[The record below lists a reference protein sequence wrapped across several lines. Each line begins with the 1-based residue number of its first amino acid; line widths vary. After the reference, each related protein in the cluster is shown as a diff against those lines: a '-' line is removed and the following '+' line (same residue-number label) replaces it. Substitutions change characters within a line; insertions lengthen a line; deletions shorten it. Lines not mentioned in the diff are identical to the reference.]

1 MEHPF
6 TEIGSARGSRSPL
19 SLFPETVFATDGWA
33 FERRAQAQGARR
45 VAGVDEAGRGP
56 LAGPVVAAA
65 VILEPD
71 ADLPGLAD
79 SKRLTPQQRE
89 ALFPQ
94 IYQQARGVGVGV
106 VDVDVI
112 DRINILQAA
121 LQAMQEALAA
131 LPEPPDWV
139 LVDGPHPLPLLG
151 LPQTPVVRGDARSA
165 SVAAASIV
173 AKVTRDQ
180 IMVRLDALFPG
191 YGLAQ
196 HKGYPTPAHLQQLA
210 ALGPSPVHRL
220 SFAPVRQAF
229 QARLRSA

>member
-1 MEHPF
+1 M
-6 TEIGSARGSRSPL
+6 SPL
-19 SLFPETVFATDGWA
+19 SLFPETDAWA
-33 FERRAQAQGARR
+33 FERAAQAQGARR

-79 SKRLTPQQRE
+79 SKRLTPRQRE

-106 VDVDVI
+106 VDAAVI

-121 LQAMQEALAA
+121 LQAMHEALAA

-139 LVDGPHPLPLLG
+139 LVDGPHPLPHLD

-165 SVAAASIV
+165 SIAAASIV
-173 AKVTRDQ
+173 AKVTRDH

-196 HKGYPTPAHLQQLA
+196 HKGYPTPVHLQHLS
-210 ALGPSPVHRL
+210 ALGPSPIHRL
-220 SFAPVRQAF
+220 SFAPVRRSL
-229 QARLRSA
+229 QARLGSS